1 MAIQFISVAKFYR
14 LRVIVLVLSLIFA
27 TNITSS
33 SVVLADGED
42 PHPALTDDVPQIDMS
57 DTELL
62 INLKI
67 SAEPTGELTLET
79 HHFREDVLSSPIAVP
94 WFWAARIITFDNR
107 CSRLTPLEDPTIARF
122 EDPEDSHEHAHEHWG
137 STTTATELQVELP
150 VDPGMHEIEIL
161 NSDYEVV
168 AKYNAA
174 ILLDSFCEGDPDNS
188 LCALRKSLLILL
200 DDDDGMEDFSVDIS
214 DSFEDLEHLEKV
226 SNREGYKVLS
236 SDERPLYLVDIA
248 KTSFPW
254 DKAHSTTNPFEHSSG
269 KGVYNGY
276 KGLRS
281 GDIDQSE
288 GSLMISLEEPARG
301 IGMKLGFMTP
311 SQVMKQ
317 DEVAL
322 EMSSIL
328 ADYDEGVPS
337 EILEKVSTQLIGKN
351 DPVLVKFA
359 VYDSDRKKINSTQ
372 KSIVPVPGL
381 HTFVGLVTPNN
392 NISYVEI
399 RYHDFENPDYA
410 SAEFIT
416 DVLLFAQDA
425 EKIDPRPFDINEKP
439 CESPILFHTGP
450 ITDFKPLPELDRL
463 VLPEPDDHVHEDLID
478 PTVTPVVKDPIV
490 PTSTPTITPPR
501 PDLSGPGSRGDS
513 GSNPLSGGSNGQ
525 EPVIETRSDRN
536 DDDDAPQEIAVSCNS
551 AFGDGGKSSS
561 EGIAI
566 GIGLVFLFAYFKRRQ
581 FRSVKSFVVDRLRV

>member
-1 MAIQFISVAKFYR
+1 MSLSFISVAMSYR
-14 LRVIVLVLSLIFA
+14 LRLIILVLLVMVFTA
-27 TNITSS
+27 TTSS
-33 SVVLADGED
+33 DVVSADGEE

-67 SAEPTGELTLET
+67 SAEPTGELTLKT

-107 CSRLTPLEDPTIARF
+107 CSRLTPLEDPTITRY
-122 EDPEDSHEHAHEHWG
+122 EDPEDSHDHAHEHWG
-137 STTTATELQVELP
+137 SNTITTELEVELP

-174 ILLDSFCEGDPDNS
+174 VLLDSFCEGDPDNS
-188 LCALRKSLLILL
+188 LCKLRKSLLILL
-200 DDDDGMEDFSVDIS
+200 DDDDGMEDFSVEIS

-226 SNREGYKVLS
+226 SNREGYKLLS
-236 SDERPLYLVDIA
+236 SDGNPLYLVDLI

-254 DKAHSTTNPFEHSSG
+254 KQAHSTTNPFESPSG

-281 GDIDQSE
+281 GEIDQSE
-288 GSLMISLEEPARG
+288 GSLMITLEQPARG

-322 EMSSIL
+322 EMSSVL
-328 ADYDEGVPS
+328 ADYDEEVPS
-337 EILEKVSTQLIGKN
+337 EMLEKVSNKLIGKKN
-351 DPVLVKFA
+351 PVVAKFA
-359 VYDSDRKKINSTQ
+359 VYDSDGKKINSAH
-372 KSIVPVPGL
+372 KKIVPVPGL

-399 RYHDFENPDYA
+399 KYLPFTNPEHA

-416 DVLLFAQDA
+416 DVLLFAPDA
-425 EKIDPRPFDINEKP
+425 EKVKPRPYEINEKP
-439 CESPILFHTGP
+439 CESPILFYTGP
-450 ITDFKPLPELDRL
+450 ITEFKPLPELDRL
-463 VLPEPDDHVHEDLID
+463 ILPEPEDDNPGNVED
-478 PTVTPVVKDPIV
+478 PAPTPVVKNPVV
-490 PTSTPTITPPR
+490 PTATPTPTISPPA
-501 PDLSGPGSRGDS
+501 PDLSGPGTRS
-513 GSNPLSGGSNGQ
+513 GTGMNPLSGSGDERPVVEDTSEQNTQ
-525 EPVIETRSDRN
+525 EGE
-536 DDDDAPQEIAVSCNS
+536 ASCNLS
-551 AFGDGGKSSS
+551 SGGQANS
-561 EGIAI
+561 
-566 GIGLVFLFAYFKRRQ
+566 IGLLIMLLIPILFRVKRSINTAKQ
-581 FRSVKSFVVDRLRV
+581 TP